1 MADNEKKLEE
11 MFGPGAERPEAQKD
25 AALPKQDKHPQ
36 KERKPKKQQ
45 APRPVMDDKEY
56 MPIRKSREMKVGCLG
71 GMMYFVFVVSV
82 SVIFACLA
90 WMAASD
96 VLALNKP
103 HITAVIDLDESVF
116 TQKVV
121 ETTDGNGNPTTKT
134 VNIADIDYV
143 AGRLKAEG
151 LISYK
156 TLFKFF
162 CKISGAEEKLDPGS
176 YELSTDFDYR
186 ALVKKMNQ
194 GSGAAVTVKITFPEG
209 FTMNQI
215 FQRLEENNVSTYQNL
230 MKAAA
235 DFSYNYT
242 FLEGAES
249 GAAERLE
256 GYLFPD
262 TYEFFAFME
271 PSSAIGKLLDNYSN
285 RITEEMEQKAADR
298 NMTMREVL
306 IVASMIEKEAANG
319 EEAPRIASV
328 IYNRLAS
335 GMALQIDATTDYAM
349 QMAGRGNEEIDY
361 TIDSPYN
368 TYVVKGLPA
377 GPICNP
383 GLSSINAALNPED
396 TKYYYYA
403 LDTESGT
410 HRFFN
415 DYDSHQAFVA
425 TQNYG

>member
-1 MADNEKKLEE
+1 
-11 MFGPGAERPEAQKD
+11 
-25 AALPKQDKHPQ
+25 
-36 KERKPKKQQ
+36 
-45 APRPVMDDKEY
+45 
-56 MPIRKSREMKVGCLG
+56 MKVGCLG

-116 TQKVV
+116 TQREV

-143 AGRLKAEG
+143 ADRLKAEG

-156 TLFKFF
+156 SLFKFF
-162 CKISGAEEKLDPGS
+162 CKISDAEEKLDPGS

-194 GSGAAVTVKITFPEG
+194 GSGAAVTVEITFPEG
-209 FTMNQI
+209 FTMDQI
-215 FQRLEENNVSTYQNL
+215 FRRLEENNVSTYENL

-235 DFSYNYT
+235 NFSYNYT

-262 TYEFFAFME
+262 TYQFFAFME
-271 PSSAIGKLLDNYSN
+271 PSSAIGKLLDNYST
-285 RITEEMEQKAADR
+285 RVTEEMEQQAADR
-298 NMTMREVL
+298 GMSMREVL
-306 IVASMIEKEAANG
+306 IVASMIEKEAANA
-319 EEAPRIASV
+319 EEAPTVASV
-328 IYNRLAS
+328 IYNRLA
-335 GMALQIDATTDYAM
+335 GNMPLQIDATTDYAM
-349 QMAGRGNEEIDY
+349 QLAGRGNEKTDY
-361 TIDSPYN
+361 NIDSPYN
-368 TYVVKGLPA
+368 TYVVTGLPA

-383 GLSSINAALNPED
+383 GLSSIKAALAPAD
-396 TKYYYYA
+396 TQYYYYA
-403 LDTESGT
+403 LDVEAGT

-415 DYDSHQAFVA
+415 DYNSHQAFVA

>member
-1 MADNEKKLEE
+1 MADNEKKFEE
-11 MFGPGAERPEAQKD
+11 MFGTNAQQPVPPDRTGHDRPEKY
-25 AALPKQDKHPQ
+25 
-36 KERKPKKQQ
+36 PKKDHKDKKRQ
-45 APRPVMDDKEY
+45 ASRPVADDLDY
-56 MPIRKSREMKVGCLG
+56 LPIRKSREMKVGCLG

-116 TQKVV
+116 TQREV

-143 AGRLKAEG
+143 ADRLKAEG

-156 TLFKFF
+156 SLFKFF
-162 CKISGAEEKLDPGS
+162 CKISDAEEKLDPGS

-194 GSGAAVTVKITFPEG
+194 GSGAAVTVEITFPEG
-209 FTMNQI
+209 FTMDQI
-215 FQRLEENNVSTYQNL
+215 FRRLEENNVSTYENL

-235 DFSYNYT
+235 NFSYNYT

-262 TYEFFAFME
+262 TYQFFAFME
-271 PSSAIGKLLDNYSN
+271 PSSAIGKLLDNYST
-285 RITEEMEQKAADR
+285 RVTEEMEQQAADR
-298 NMTMREVL
+298 GMSMREVL
-306 IVASMIEKEAANG
+306 IVASMIEKEAANA
-319 EEAPRIASV
+319 EEAPTVASV
-328 IYNRLAS
+328 IYNRLA
-335 GMALQIDATTDYAM
+335 GNMPLQIDATTDYAM
-349 QMAGRGNEEIDY
+349 QLAGRGNEKTDY
-361 TIDSPYN
+361 NIDSPYN
-368 TYVVKGLPA
+368 TYVVTGLPA

-383 GLSSINAALNPED
+383 GLSSIKAALAPAD
-396 TKYYYYA
+396 TQYYYYA
-403 LDTESGT
+403 LDVEAGT

-415 DYDSHQAFVA
+415 DYNSHQAFVA